1 MPVARYR
8 PSGLKPIVKTSAGL
22 SAMVIEG
29 CSFLRDET
37 VVGTLRPS
45 SVASAPASPA
55 APALCRWGGGAWV
68 QSAVWLVPLRH
79 RGGRGGWRAPYYPGG
94 AGKPACMISV
104 VYAGTGTGTASA
116 GGVYRQHLVV
126 GSSVLRRDA
135 SLAGRPHRFFPS
147 TFDGFSRSPRSS
159 RSGIMY
165 SAAPSAAPPA
175 KNTCQANT
183 GNIPIDRRRTTTAD
197 TMAAEG
203 VRARPTIRHH
213 HQLRRCR
220 STAALLTHPPTVN
233 PHQPV
238 ASISVRAPS
247 SCGWL
252 SASQDTVVFDVQM
265 SCGGCSGACT
275 RILKKMDGV
284 EEVACDL
291 DAQKVTVTGAELP
304 PAEDMLAALK
314 KWGEAAGKTVEL
326 AQ

>member
-55 APALCRWGGGAWV
+55 APA
-68 QSAVWLVPLRH
+68 
-79 RGGRGGWRAPYYPGG
+79 PGG

-203 VRARPTIRHH
+203 
-213 HQLRRCR
+213 
-220 STAALLTHPPTVN
+220 
-233 PHQPV
+233 
-238 ASISVRAPS
+238 
-247 SCGWL
+247 
-252 SASQDTVVFDVQM
+252 DTVVFDVQM